1 MDNDPVL
8 RAFSDWHSA
17 QPEADRAGLL
27 LLVNDH
33 ATRSCMVWW
42 AGPKTAFLARMRA
55 AAHSLGVRLEIHQ
68 ARWDQREMQRA
79 MDLIAAERERLR
91 DEFGFE
97 LWGIGHPRPAFI
109 GLTLRGVAVGDTR
122 SEELPSELIDAVC
135 AEIAELLRDNP
146 IGRDEVRIEYGYVVP
161 LSLAEPQPSA

>member
-8 RAFSDWHSA
+8 RAFNDWRSA
-17 QPEADRAGLL
+17 QPEADRGGLL

-33 ATRSCMVWW
+33 ATKSCMVWW
-42 AGPKTAFLARMRA
+42 AGPETAFLAMMRA
-55 AAHSLGVRLEIHQ
+55 EAHSLGVRLEIHQ

-79 MDLIAAERERLR
+79 IDLISAERERLR
-91 DEFGFE
+91 DQFGFE
-97 LWGIGHPRPAFI
+97 LCGIGHPRPAFI
-109 GLTLRGVAVGDTR
+109 GLTLRGIALGDAR
-122 SEELPSELIDAVC
+122 SEELAPELIDAVRD
-135 AEIAELLRDNP
+135 EIAELLRDTP